1 MTIQDHPET
10 PQPTTHCP
18 VMLTEVLECLRP
30 APGESALDVTTGT
43 GGHTLALAEAVGA
56 AGRVLGL
63 DADADALAVA
73 RTRLDAEAPCP
84 VLLEQTRFS
93 RAAYAARAHG
103 FDGFDVILADLGIGT
118 HQLKQDKR
126 AFSFDSEARL
136 DMRFDTSVGLSAW
149 DLVNEWPEENL
160 SDIFHR
166 LGEER
171 YSRQIASRICRI
183 RAEESIDTPAALATL
198 IKGVVARR
206 SRRGVSWRIHPA
218 TRVFMALRMAV
229 NGELDELE
237 ALLAALP
244 ALLKRGGR
252 VCVLSYHSLE
262 ARLVKHTWRAQA
274 SEGILE
280 LITRRVVKPSE
291 EEVARNPKARSAQ
304 LRGALRTAQPLAER
318 TQS

>member
-1 MTIQDHPET
+1 MTTQNQPET
-10 PQPTTHCP
+10 RQAPTHCP
-18 VMLTEVLECLRP
+18 VMLSEVLECLHP
-30 APGESALDVTTGT
+30 APGESVLDITVGNA
-43 GGHTLALAEAVGA
+43 GHTLALAQAVGA
-56 AGRVLGL
+56 QGRVLGL

-93 RAAYAARAHG
+93 RAPYAARAHG
-103 FDGFDVILADLGIGT
+103 FDGFDVILGDLGIGT
-118 HQLKQDKR
+118 HQLFQEER

-149 DLVNEWPEENL
+149 DLVNDWPEENL

-171 YSRQIASRICRI
+171 YSRQIASRICRC
-183 RAEESIDTPAALATL
+183 RAEESIDTPAELSAL

-206 SRRGVSWRIHPA
+206 SKRGRSWRMN
-218 TRVFMALRMAV
+218 RR
-229 NGELDELE
+229 
-237 ALLAALP
+237 
-244 ALLKRGGR
+244 GR

-262 ARLVKHTWRAQA
+262 ARLVKHTWREQV
-274 SEGILE
+274 SQGLLE

-291 EEVARNPKARSAQ
+291 EEIGKNSKSRSAQ
-304 LRGALRTAQPLAER
+304 LRGAVRTAQPLPGGL
-318 TQS
+318 QS